1 MFQMIHS
8 RTTETQKRVRIF
20 KLQYSNPIYSIQVKM
35 TLKDLI
41 TISYLSTDHNTKE
54 RIPSNSLKDTT
65 TFENSLS
72 YFVELTNSPEI
83 EIFRLK
89 FLSRIK
95 CDMYQSRSRIHH
107 QTSTSANR
115 NYSNFNTN
123 CTHLYC

>member
-1 MFQMIHS
+1 
-8 RTTETQKRVRIF
+8 
-20 KLQYSNPIYSIQVKM
+20 M

-83 EIFRLK
+83 EIL
-89 FLSRIK
+89 
-95 CDMYQSRSRIHH
+95 D
-107 QTSTSANR
+107 
-115 NYSNFNTN
+115 
-123 CTHLYC
+123 